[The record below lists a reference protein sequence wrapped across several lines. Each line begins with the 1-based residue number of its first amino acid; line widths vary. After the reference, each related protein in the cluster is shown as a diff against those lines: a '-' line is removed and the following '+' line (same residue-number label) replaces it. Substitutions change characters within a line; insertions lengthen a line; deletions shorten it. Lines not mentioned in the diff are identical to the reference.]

1 MASITRVQP
10 CPTRT
15 PKPHDRIPMDA
26 GHAFNRADTGT
37 LCQCGDYR
45 NLLVC
50 VQDVCRIKASNVIS
64 VPQQLKGVKEIV
76 GYKFYMLLKRLL
88 RQVASIL
95 PWVIG
100 CAVIVGAI
108 VLVARQHHAATEKYE
123 AAREERCASS
133 FPFDSEK
140 QETCKHERD
149 GPGNYLPWGYE
160 LVAWPEGITAWL
172 LLATLGGIFWQAK
185 STQQSVDA
193 VRRSVEV
200 QEAEFVQW
208 VDMGDCAIEYD
219 RAVYQLG
226 RSHVSGTPAMQ
237 VCGHPGP
244 MKMRFSFPLLNNT
257 TRPLFIKSV
266 RTVLTI
272 GPQKTIKTFLT
283 EEGKL
288 VPPKDEYRL

>member
-1 MASITRVQP
+1 M
-10 CPTRT
+10 
-15 PKPHDRIPMDA
+15 
-26 GHAFNRADTGT
+26 
-37 LCQCGDYR
+37 
-45 NLLVC
+45 
-50 VQDVCRIKASNVIS
+50 
-64 VPQQLKGVKEIV
+64 

-283 EEGKL
+283 EEGRL
-288 VPPKDEYRL
+288 VPPKDEYRVVIDMTIDNDAVTQYIAYSLFIETAVHVQFSNALQKPGEVAFLRLFGGSAFDGASTVSKGHIAHEAKA